1 MSTLATI
8 ADRLRK
14 IRAVILYGDT
24 TGARWWARQYSALRL
39 ERDLFADRLESDN
52 ADLREAE
59 MHARA
64 DAEAARARL
73 AKYLSNCPKNKCQH
87 DNQNAEPDGSACTRH
102 ECPSSSVIVATE
114 DKNGRAMRQTR
125 RDERGRFVKA

>member
-14 IRAVILYGDT
+14 IRAVILYGET
-24 TGARWWARQYSALRL
+24 ASVRWWSWKWEQQKGRVTGL
-39 ERDLFADRLESDN
+39 ETEN
-52 ADLREAE
+52 AELREAE